1 MSNQIFK
8 ILKEAAANNEIQ
20 INEVLIGDTVIDVYH
35 MSNGITQLR
44 SEDGQWQQTSFSVDD
59 LIDIWSVEFNDGIL
73 SSEWQTKLIE
83 ALEENCPRQAF
94 SEDCNS
100 LQVHIG
106 DKNSEGDWDETHFEF
121 NGDL

>member
-44 SEDGQWQQTSFSVDD
+44 SEDGQWQQSSFSVDD

-73 SSEWQTKLIE
+73 SSEWQTKLVE

>member
-1 MSNQIFK
+1 MSNQIFT

-73 SSEWQTKLIE
+73 SSEWQTKLVE
-83 ALEENCPRQAF
+83 SLEQNCPRQAF

>member
-1 MSNQIFK
+1 MSNQIFS
-8 ILKEAAANNEIQ
+8 ILKKAAANNEIR
-20 INEVLIGDTVIDVYH
+20 INEALIDDTVIDVYH
-35 MSNGITQLR
+35 MSNGTSQLR
-44 SEDGQWQQTSFSVDD
+44 SEDGQWQETSFTVDH
-59 LIDIWSVEFNDGIL
+59 LIDTWSVEYNNGIL
-73 SSEWQTKLIE
+73 STEWQTKLVE

>member
-44 SEDGQWQQTSFSVDD
+44 SEDGQWQQSSFSVDD

>member
-1 MSNQIFK
+1 MSNQIFS
-8 ILKEAAANNEIQ
+8 ILKKAAANNEIR
-20 INEVLIGDTVIDVYH
+20 INEALIDDTVIDVYH
-35 MSNGITQLR
+35 MSNGTSQLR
-44 SEDGQWQQTSFSVDD
+44 SEDGQWQETSFTVDN
-59 LIDIWSVEFNDGIL
+59 LIDTWSVEYNNGIL
-73 SSEWQTKLIE
+73 STEWQTKLVE

>member
-1 MSNQIFK
+1 MSNQIFS
-8 ILKEAAANNEIQ
+8 ILKKAATNNEIR
-20 INEVLIGDTVIDVYH
+20 INEALIDDTVIDVYH
-35 MSNGITQLR
+35 MSNGTSQLR
-44 SEDGQWQQTSFSVDD
+44 SEDGQWQETSFTVDN
-59 LIDIWSVEFNDGIL
+59 LIDTWSVEYNNGIL
-73 SSEWQTKLIE
+73 STEWQTKLVE

>member
-1 MSNQIFK
+1 MSNQIFS
-8 ILKEAAANNEIQ
+8 ILKKAAANNEIR
-20 INEVLIGDTVIDVYH
+20 INEALIDDTVIDVYH
-35 MSNGITQLR
+35 MSNGTSQLR
-44 SEDGQWQQTSFSVDD
+44 SEDGQWQETSFTVDD
-59 LIDIWSVEFNDGIL
+59 LIDTWSVEYNNGIL
-73 SSEWQTKLIE
+73 STEWQTKLVE

>member
-1 MSNQIFK
+1 MSNQIFS
-8 ILKEAAANNEIQ
+8 ILKKAAANNEIR
-20 INEVLIGDTVIDVYH
+20 INEALIDDTVIDVYH
-35 MSNGITQLR
+35 MSNGTSQLR
-44 SEDGQWQQTSFSVDD
+44 SEDGQWQETSFTVDN
-59 LIDIWSVEFNDGIL
+59 LIDTWSVEYNNGIL
-73 SSEWQTKLIE
+73 STEWQTKLVE

-121 NGDL
+121 NGDF

>member
-73 SSEWQTKLIE
+73 SSEWQTKLVE